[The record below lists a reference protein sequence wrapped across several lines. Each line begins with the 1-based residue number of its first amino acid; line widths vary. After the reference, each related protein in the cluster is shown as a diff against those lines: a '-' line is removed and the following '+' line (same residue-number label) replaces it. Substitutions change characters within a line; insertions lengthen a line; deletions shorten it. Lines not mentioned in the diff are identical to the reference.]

1 MSNSSVTIEPGFR
14 GTVTGLTR
22 AGYNQRAT
30 INIKN
35 FAGRTL
41 ASTSLVGKGEN
52 VPMTQE
58 VNPALPAW
66 AFGPFT
72 EAMTVNV
79 FIEYASTGQTFV
91 PSRAILP
98 VTVTKK
104 PDESSPQT
112 YVVST
117 LLSEDSTDNDY
128 NDCIISIFQYK

>member
-1 MSNSSVTIEPGFR
+1 MSNSSVRIDVGFR

-22 AGYNQRAT
+22 AGYDQRAT
-30 INIKN
+30 VNIKN
-35 FAGRTL
+35 SAGRTL

-58 VNPALPAW
+58 VNTSLPAW
-66 AFGPFT
+66 SFGPFN

-79 FIEYASTGQTFV
+79 SIEYAQSGGNFV

-98 VTVTKK
+98 VTVVKN
-104 PDESSPQT
+104 PDASSPQT

-117 LLSEDSTDNDY
+117 LLSEDSSDNDF